1 MNYIIDYFIFII
13 SKIIDIL
20 DGIKLPGSLSLLQY
34 LLGAIIISFIFKLIK
49 GGSTEF
55 EQNTN
60 FLNGRI
66 ITGYAAS
73 AKYGNSNKDRRT
85 QIVKQSKSNNNLSY
99 INQNEQRIQEV
110 LGTMSQ
116 SELEERWRS
125 HGVNEN
131 LIRLSRGDD

>member
-1 MNYIIDYFIFII
+1 MNYIIDYFIYII
-13 SKIIDIL
+13 SYIIDIL
-20 DGIKLPGSLSLLQY
+20 NSIKLPGSLSLLQY
-34 LLGAIIISFIFKLIK
+34 MLGAIIIGFILKLIK

-66 ITGYAAS
+66 VTGYAS
-73 AKYGNSNKDRRT
+73 AKYGNSNRERKN
-85 QIVKQSKSNNNLSY
+85 QIVNQSKSNKRISY

-125 HGVNEN
+125 HGVSEN